1 MTFDAAPRRIWVT
14 RARPG
19 AEATASRLRDLGFEP
34 VVSPVLETRPIA
46 GAAVDLTGVDAL
58 AFTSAA
64 GVAAF
69 VALKGAPALR
79 VFAVG
84 DATAKAARAAGFA
97 DVCSAQGD
105 ARALAELIAAARPRP
120 ARVLAPTAAEP
131 AADLAGL
138 LADRGVRARSAS
150 VYQTAEIAAGFA
162 PSGLSGIL
170 IHSPKAARAIA
181 SRLAGVEVSA
191 IALYALSAAAAAPLA
206 SFAFRKIAVAAAPN
220 EAALLALLER

>member
-1 MTFDAAPRRIWVT
+1 MRSEPGPRRIWVT
-14 RARPG
+14 RAQPG

-34 VVSPVLETRPIA
+34 VVAPVLETRAIA
-46 GAAVDLTGVDAL
+46 GAVIDLTGVDAL

-69 VALKGAPALR
+69 AAIKGAPALP

-84 DATAKAARAAGFA
+84 DATAEAARAAGFA
-97 DVCSAQGD
+97 DVRSAQGD
-105 ARALAELIAAARPRP
+105 ARALAEMIAAAHPRP
-120 ARVLAPTAAEP
+120 ASILGPTAAEP

-138 LADRGVRARSAS
+138 LADRGVRARSAI
-150 VYQTAEIAAGFA
+150 VYQTVEVAAGLA
-162 PSGLSGIL
+162 PTGLSGIL

-181 SRLAGVEVSA
+181 ARLGGADVSA

-206 SFAFRKIAVAAAPN
+206 DLAFRKIAMAAAPN
-220 EAALLALLER
+220 EAALLALLET